1 MSATSPADFDLKL
14 KMAQIDA
21 ALASHDMMRVQ
32 SDTLRIQ
39 QDQLRAHTD
48 ALRIQQDQLR
58 ADTDRKRQEMRFAP
72 WAIVVSSMGTGAA
85 LFAAAF
91 ALAKFLLDGH
101 S

>member
-39 QDQLRAHTD
+39 QDQLRV
-48 ALRIQQDQLR
+48 
-58 ADTDRKRQEMRFAP
+58 DTDRKRQEMRFAP
-72 WAIVVSSMGTGAA
+72 WTIVISSMGTGAA

-91 ALAKFLLDGH
+91 AFAKLFQ
-101 S
+101 

>member
-1 MSATSPADFDLKL
+1 MSATTPADFDLRL

-39 QDQLRAHTD
+39 QDQLRADH
-48 ALRIQQDQLR
+48 
-58 ADTDRKRQEMRFAP
+58 DRKRQEIRFAP
-72 WAIVVSSMGTGAA
+72 WQLAIGGMGTGAA

-91 ALAKFLLDGH
+91 ALAKLFQ
-101 S
+101 